1 MIKSF
6 VAFAII
12 SLLGAAFVTLPVVAT
27 AVKAEEAAA
36 FVKTDR
42 LATQTATTDCAQ
54 QVWPHFETSCL
65 RSSETGGRIS
75 EARLISAPPSSA
87 TNRNR

>member
-6 VAFAII
+6 ATLATI
-12 SLLGAAFVTLPVVAT
+12 SLLGTVFVGLPIFTT
-27 AVKAEEAAA
+27 AVKAEEVAAL
-36 FVKTDR
+36 VKKDGP
-42 LATQTATTDCAQ
+42 ANQPVAPDCTQ

-65 RSSETGGRIS
+65 RSSEAGGRIS